1 MFALS
6 GAMRQRLQ
14 IRTRTLLLAALAV
27 AIAAQSL
34 SLFLTW
40 HRVGDEPREESEL
53 DFLLQVYGEPG
64 GVEYLEDH
72 QPALPLFDPD
82 SESWTLADQ
91 PLTEF
96 AGQIHGLGVG
106 PHGSSPFVVIALPD
120 DPTVGDYQKAL
131 ASLAWHGVCRVGV
144 YAPKASREFVSL
156 RSDGERPDATH
167 VPVYRVLNV
176 RFDTGNNYNC
186 VERFPAWAPWGTY
199 RE

>member
-34 SLFLTW
+34 SLFLILQ
-40 HRVGDEPREESEL
+40 RVGNEPREKSEL

-82 SESWTLADQ
+82 GESWTLADQ

-106 PHGSSPFVVIALPD
+106 PHGSSPFVLVALPD
-120 DPTVGDYQKAL
+120 DATVGEYHKAL
-131 ASLAWHGVCRVGV
+131 ASLAGHGICRVGV

-156 RSDGERPDATH
+156 RSDGERPDDTF
-167 VPVYRVLNV
+167 VPVYRVLSV
-176 RFDTGNNYNC
+176 KFDTGTNHDC
-186 VERFPAWAPWGTY
+186 VDRFPVWTPWGEY
-199 RE
+199 QE